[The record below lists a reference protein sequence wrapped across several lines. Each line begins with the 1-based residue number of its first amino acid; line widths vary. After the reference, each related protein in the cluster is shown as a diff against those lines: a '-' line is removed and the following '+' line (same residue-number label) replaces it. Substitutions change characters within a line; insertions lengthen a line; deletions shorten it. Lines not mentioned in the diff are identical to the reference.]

1 MDLPMYQRFVEI
13 PATLLQIETL
23 NALLEV
29 FVTRQGYDTT
39 TEEGIHHW
47 TDQVKSQLAKG
58 ELVIFHDIETET
70 TEVMTLQQA
79 KRFIKGLDALNA
91 DV

>member
-1 MDLPMYQRFVEI
+1 MDSAMYQRFVEI
-13 PATLLQIETL
+13 PASLLQAETL
-23 NALLEV
+23 GALLEV

-39 TEEGIHHW
+39 TEEGIHNW

-58 ELVIFHDIETET
+58 DLVILHDIETET

-79 KRFIKGLDALNA
+79 KSFMKGLDALNE
-91 DV
+91 DS

>member
-79 KRFIKGLDALNA
+79 KRFIKGLDALCE